1 MRALDCF
8 ASYCVDGMPDKATS
22 RTAMFSYFANEV
34 ITQDQVA
41 HGPHRW
47 VALMGNTH
55 TDTFLG
61 VPGLARLQ
69 GAISLHVNEV
79 APSQPVGLRV
89 GKWEVA
95 NSPLRPHERVALR
108 SDFALDVAVAGRKP
122 PEAFKP
128 ADRSRLTHTGH
139 FLIERPTPDQ
149 TLLVHRS
156 RSGDIVTTPIQVDE
170 RGHFFIDRWAPLQ
183 HERYLYQ
190 FHLIEALQ
198 LHMGLRP
205 AP

>member
-1 MRALDCF
+1 M
-8 ASYCVDGMPDKATS
+8 
-22 RTAMFSYFANEV
+22 
-34 ITQDQVA
+34 
-41 HGPHRW
+41 
-47 VALMGNTH
+47 
-55 TDTFLG
+55 
-61 VPGLARLQ
+61 Q
-69 GAISLHVNEV
+69 GAISLHVNDV
-79 APSQPVGLRV
+79 APGQPVGLRA
-89 GKWEVA
+89 GKWEAA
-95 NSPLRPHERVALR
+95 NRPLRPDEWVAMR

-128 ADRSRLTHTGH
+128 ADRSRLTHAGH

-170 RGHFFIDRWAPLQ
+170 RGHFFIDRWEPLQ

-205 AP
+205 APCMAASGRGALLSALRWAVRRCLPNASDSGKTPTFWYSTSTP